1 MVLSKTEY
9 RELFVV
15 FISFLSIDIGWYYFF
30 ITMLIIFT
38 LKGTSSDKIG
48 VLTIQAYPNAFKWLV
63 APIIDTYFISKIGKR
78 KTYLLI
84 ISVIHSVILIIVS
97 VHINEWVQEENVN
110 MITLSGFIFNF
121 FGVFKVAA

>member
-48 VLTIQAYPNAFKWLV
+48 VLTMQAYPNAFKWLV

-78 KTYLLI
+78 TTYLLI

>member
-48 VLTIQAYPNAFKWLV
+48 VLTMQAYPNAFKWLV
-63 APIIDTYFISKIGKR
+63 APIIDTHFISKIGKR
-78 KTYLLI
+78 TTYLLI

-97 VHINEWVQEENVN
+97 AHINEWVQEENVN